1 LLINEF
7 HEGIHIFDNSDPSNP
22 TALSFLPIPG
32 NVDMAI
38 RNDRLY
44 ADNYVD
50 LLTFDIR
57 DPQNPQLVSRMEE
70 VFFHYGFQPER
81 GYIIAYEETEVTQE
95 VSCRDNWDQIMWFEN
110 FVFATA
116 EVDFSADIRNASTPG
131 NSTVGT
137 GGSLARFTIAKDYMY
152 TVSEWDLKI
161 FDLENADEPAFLQA
175 MHVGWG
181 IETIFPRGDELYIGS
196 RTGMFIVDIT
206 EPARPEM
213 RGTFWHS
220 NACDPVVVDGDIAY
234 ITLRDGTE
242 CETFTNQ
249 LDVVNISDLD
259 NPYLIATFPMHHPI
273 GLSIYEGY
281 LYLCD
286 DDQGL
291 KVFDASNP
299 KTVGDELITTRDD
312 FTAIDVIT
320 LPREQIA
327 LVIGIDGL
335 YQFDITQ
342 PDNPVFLSHISIAN

>member
-1 LLINEF
+1 LINEF
-7 HEGIHIFDNSDPSNP
+7 HAGIHIYDNSDPSNP

-50 LLTFDIR
+50 LLTFDVS
-57 DPQNPQLVSRMEE
+57 DPSQPKLLNRLEE
-70 VFFHYGFQPER
+70 VFYHYGFQPER
-81 GYIIAYEETEVTQE
+81 GYIIGYEETEVTQE
-95 VSCRDNWDQIMWFEN
+95 VSCDANWDQIMWFEDYAW
-110 FVFATA
+110 ATA
-116 EVDFSADIRNASTPG
+116 EADFGGAIRNTATPG

-137 GGSLARFTIAKDYMY
+137 GGSLARFTIAKDHMY
-152 TVSEWDLKI
+152 TVSEYDLKI
-161 FDLENADEPAFLQA
+161 FDLMEADQPRFL
-175 MHVGWG
+175 HTLNIGWG
-181 IETIFPRGDELYIGS
+181 VETIFPRGDELFIGS
-196 RTGMFIVDIT
+196 RIGMYIVDIT
-206 EPARPEM
+206 EPASPEM

-220 NACDPVVVDGDIAY
+220 NACDPVFVEGDIAY

-259 NPYLIATFPMHHPI
+259 NPFLIETFPMHHPI
-273 GLSIYEGY
+273 GLSVYEEH

-299 KTVGDELITTRDD
+299 RTVGKQLVTTRDD

-320 LPREQIA
+320 LPREKIA
-327 LVIGIDGL
+327 LVIGTDGL
-335 YQFDITQ
+335 YQFDISE
-342 PDNPVFLSHISIAN
+342 PANPVFLSHITVAN